1 MGFAITFPTNIK
13 VASALFLQNGM
24 TSLKVEVAGSVL
36 LPQNGT
42 TCRSTTHWLPSTAP
56 MSLSVSPTS
65 QLEMKL
71 FLTKGRRIQR
81 ARHLREPL
89 PLIFPWQR
97 ARNGEPPVAA
107 KCLQWPLW
115 EGALRSLV
123 EYWCQQNPDQ
133 KGDDDH
139 DGVGGDGDGD
149 GGGVDDGAGDGSIDH
164 HIATFRHSTS
174 LQDNKIIS
182 WQWYLRQNWFR

>member
-1 MGFAITFPTNIK
+1 MDFSINFPANIK

-42 TCRSTTHWLPSTAP
+42 TCRSTTHWLHSTSQ

-65 QLEMKL
+65 QLELKP
-71 FLTKGRRIQR
+71 FLTKVRRIQR
-81 ARHLREPL
+81 ARQL
-89 PLIFPWQR
+89 PLIFSRQR

-123 EYWCQQNPDQ
+123 EYWCQQNPDHE
-133 KGDDDH
+133 GNDDH
-139 DGVGGDGDGD
+139 DGVGGVEDGV
-149 GGGVDDGAGDGSIDH
+149 GGGSIDH
-164 HIATFRHSTS
+164 HFATFRHSTS

-182 WQWYLRQNWFR
+182 FATKLISFDEI